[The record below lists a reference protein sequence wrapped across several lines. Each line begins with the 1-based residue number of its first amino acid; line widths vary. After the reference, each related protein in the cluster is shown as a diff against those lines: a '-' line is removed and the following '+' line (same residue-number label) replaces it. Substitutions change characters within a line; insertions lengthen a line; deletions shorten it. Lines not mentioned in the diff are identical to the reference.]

1 MKPRCSVSMVA
12 LSAGGFT
19 PLPVVS
25 MAQTQ
30 VDQTDQDDEEDERL
44 HVGD

>member
-1 MKPRCSVSMVA
+1 MMKPRWSVSMVA

-25 MAQTQ
+25 I
-30 VDQTDQDDEEDERL
+30 DQADEDDEDDDERL